1 MRISSILFVGSLLLI
16 GFAPHA
22 HARLQSGE
30 VPIWQVQEINL
41 AAARQYAN
49 PYVEVEC
56 WVDLEGPGF
65 KRRVSGFWD
74 GGRTFKVRIVATHPG
89 EWSWRVGSNHAE
101 DSGLAGA
108 GKFRAVAW
116 SAEDLAANPNRRG
129 FIRAT
134 DNGHA
139 LRYAD
144 DTPFF
149 LTGDTWL
156 AASTW
161 RLPFKGTRAAADY
174 VPARRHQL
182 RRGSGVAQ
190 TAGIQFHLVHRRVS
204 ELGRGRTR
212 RHLRQQGRRVPAQRL
227 GKVRVVGAECDDFH
241 PRRSHDHRE
250 RHARRAGQP
259 AVRSIRR
266 S

>member
-1 MRISSILFVGSLLLI
+1 MRTRACSRARCASGRCRKSIF
-16 GFAPHA
+16 
-22 HARLQSGE
+22 
-30 VPIWQVQEINL
+30 

-89 EWSWRVGSNHAE
+89 EWSWRVGSNHAD

-116 SAEDLAANPNRRG
+116 SAEDLAENPNRRG

-144 DTPFF
+144 GTPFF

-161 RLPFKGTRAAADY
+161 RLPFKGARAAADY
-174 VPARRHQL
+174 VPAEGISFEEAVAWRKRQGFNSISFIAAFPNWAADEHGATFANKDGVFL
-182 RRGSGVAQ
+182 RNAWEKFGSLGAERED
-190 TAGIQFHLVHRRVS
+190 LHRR
-204 ELGRGRTR
+204 R
-212 RHLRQQGRRVPAQRL
+212 R
-227 GKVRVVGAECDDFH
+227 
-241 PRRSHDHRE
+241 HDHRQG
-250 RHARRAGQP
+250 HAR
-259 AVRSIRR
+259 
-266 S
+266 